1 MNHFALEEAQLF
13 LSKEVLE
20 DRGGWYEAD
29 YQIKQT
35 ILLTTR
41 KKPNP
46 LVEIC
51 SKTKTLQ
58 KKKSQ
63 RKIRGPPHI

>member
-1 MNHFALEEAQLF
+1 MNHFAPEEAQLF

-29 YQIKQT
+29 YYIKQT
-35 ILLTTR
+35 TLPTMR
-41 KKPNP
+41 KKPYP
-46 LVEIC
+46 SVEIG
-51 SKTKTLQ
+51 SKAKTLQ

-63 RKIRGPPHI
+63 RKIGGPPHI